1 MARLSR
7 RLLFTVRADQPEP
20 AGDDMFPREVGP
32 PVMRTLWIGLLV
44 ALAFL
49 IGVIVL
55 VWGICGV

>member
-1 MARLSR
+1 
-7 RLLFTVRADQPEP
+7 LFTVRADQPEP